1 MNHRSLPSCVFSRE
15 RLWTRQRFGGR
26 RQPAGRTTVTV
37 TEPSVTE
44 PSPPCIPCIPRRVA
58 LKLHRAVV
66 PRLLTIKGHSLIVQ
80 LGLVI
85 PAIKSSRWYRSPTQA
100 IRTHLPSCRCR
111 EVRRAVCGDDS
122 LAARPPGYGGV
133 NHTRDLILSSSLLS
147 YFQLRGDGVFRIR
160 LGEPGCVWFT

>member
-1 MNHRSLPSCVFSRE
+1 MFSPESDSGPDSGSEADDNLQVGRLLLSPSRLLLSHLP
-15 RLWTRQRFGGR
+15 
-26 RQPAGRTTVTV
+26 PA
-37 TEPSVTE
+37 
-44 PSPPCIPCIPRRVA
+44 SPASPDA
-58 LKLHRAVV
+58 LPFKLHRAVV
-66 PRLLTIKGHSLIVQ
+66 PRLLPIKGHSLIVQ

-111 EVRRAVCGDDS
+111 EARRAVCGDDS